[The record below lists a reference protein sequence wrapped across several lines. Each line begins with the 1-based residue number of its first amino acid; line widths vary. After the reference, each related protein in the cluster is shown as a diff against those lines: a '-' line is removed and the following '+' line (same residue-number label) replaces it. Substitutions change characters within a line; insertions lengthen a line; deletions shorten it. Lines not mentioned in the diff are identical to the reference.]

1 MRFLYGMGGAAL
13 LFGFAS
19 GCLPD
24 DDCTLTAT
32 CPAGPYEKDDAAVE
46 ASAHAEAAV
55 DGGADIEV
63 ADVGDELD
71 AGGGPSSEADAPGVQ
86 DDAGALE
93 SGLCTATC
101 GGQSCVDLS
110 NDKNHCGSCEH
121 DCPASSCS
129 SGKCICLVP
138 NPNNLLKNGGFDND
152 LAAWNFQLGSR
163 KWIRSDAAGC
173 ESSGSFELTYS
184 GDVNSPS
191 GAGLYECVPVTAGLT
206 YSFGGWSRLLSNVP
220 SAEVF
225 VAIGF
230 WSDATCNAALP
241 GVKGF
246 HPMLARNAWL
256 DFGSTVTAVPGAVSA
271 KIVFSVRGASPV
283 TADFDMLYFAPAPG
297 KF

>member
-1 MRFLYGMGGAAL
+1 MGGAAL

-138 NPNNLLKNGGFDND
+138 NTNNLLKNAGFDND
-152 LAAWNFQLGSR
+152 LAGWIVQFGSS
-163 KWIRSDAAGC
+163 KWTRSDAAGC
-173 ESSGSFELTYS
+173 EPSGSLNLTYS
-184 GDVNSPS
+184 GDATSPV
-191 GAGLYECVPVTAGLT
+191 GAFFHECVPVTPGLG
-206 YSFGGWSRLLSNVP
+206 YSFGGWSRLESTVA

-225 VAIGF
+225 STVSF
-230 WSDATCNAALP
+230 YSDATCKTGLP
-241 GVKGF
+241 APKGI
-246 HPMLARNAWL
+246 HPMLARNGWH
-256 DFGSTVTAVPGAVSA
+256 DFGGTVTIPSGSTSVMVSFA
-271 KIVFSVRGASPV
+271 VRGASPV